1 MQFLSVSRRRLD
13 TFPPETWTPELLEA
27 ESQRVREMYIAGSL
41 RSIWR
46 RKDMPG
52 AVMLL
57 EAADESEA
65 RALVE
70 SLPLAKLGMLEFVVV
85 TQLDS
90 YPGFAPR

>member
-13 TFPPETWTPELLEA
+13 QFPAEAWTPELMDSEA
-27 ESQRVREMYIAGSL
+27 QRVREMYAAGSL
-41 RSIWR
+41 RTIWR
-46 RKDMPG
+46 RGDLPG

-57 EAADESEA
+57 EAADEAEA

-85 TQLDS
+85 TALEP
-90 YPGFAPR
+90 YPGFGPR

>member
-1 MQFLSVSRRRLD
+1 MQFLSVSRRKLD
-13 TFPPETWTPELLEA
+13 VFPAEKWTAELMES
-27 ESQRVREMYIAGSL
+27 ESQRVREMYAAGSL

-57 EAADESEA
+57 EAEDEA
-65 RALVE
+65 GAKALVE

-85 TQLDS
+85 TQLEP
-90 YPGFAPR
+90 YPGFGPR

>member
-1 MQFLSVSRRRLD
+1 MQFMALTRRRMED
-13 TFPPETWTPELLEA
+13 FPADKWTPELIA
-27 ESQRVREMYIAGSL
+27 QESQRVRELYTAGSV

-52 AVMLL
+52 SLILL
-57 EAADESEA
+57 EAANEDEA

-85 TQLDS
+85 TQLEP
-90 YPGFAPR
+90 YPGFGPR